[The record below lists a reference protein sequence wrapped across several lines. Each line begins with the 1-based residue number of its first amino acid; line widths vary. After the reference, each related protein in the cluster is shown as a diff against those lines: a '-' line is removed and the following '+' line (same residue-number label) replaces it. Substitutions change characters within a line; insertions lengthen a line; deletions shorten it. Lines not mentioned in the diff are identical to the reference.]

1 MSIEFTKIK
10 IEINGKNFNGLVKR
24 EADIEIN
31 QKVTCNSY
39 CRVKI
44 DDVNYIV
51 LWKFTKCQDESGI
64 VTITTQEAE

>member
-51 LWKFTKCQDESGI
+51 L
-64 VTITTQEAE
+64 